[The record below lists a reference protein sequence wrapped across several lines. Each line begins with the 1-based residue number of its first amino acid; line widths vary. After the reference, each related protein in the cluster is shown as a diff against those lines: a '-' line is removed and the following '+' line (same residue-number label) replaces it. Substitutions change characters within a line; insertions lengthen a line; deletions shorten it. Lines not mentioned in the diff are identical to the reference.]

1 MKRKRFKPE
10 EISRILKEF
19 EGGKSVQELTR
30 EYGISPASFYKW
42 RQRYGGMEGSELKRM
57 KQLEEENL
65 KLKRM
70 YTELAL
76 DLEVARE
83 VIAKKL

>member
-30 EYGISPASFYKW
+30 EYGISSASFYKW

>member
-10 EISRILKEF
+10 EISKVLKEF

-76 DLEVARE
+76 DLEVAKE

>member
-10 EISRILKEF
+10 EISKILKEF

-76 DLEVARE
+76 DLEVAKE

>member
-10 EISRILKEF
+10 EISKVLKEF

-42 RQRYGGMEGSELKRM
+42 LQRYGGMEGSELKRM

-76 DLEVARE
+76 DLEVAKE

>member
-10 EISRILKEF
+10 EISKVLKEF
-19 EGGKSVQELTR
+19 EGGKGVQELTR

-76 DLEVARE
+76 DLEVAKE

>member
-19 EGGKSVQELTR
+19 EGGKTVQELTR
-30 EYGISPASFYKW
+30 EYGISSASFYKW

-76 DLEVARE
+76 DLEVAKE

>member
-10 EISRILKEF
+10 EISKILKEF

-42 RQRYGGMEGSELKRM
+42 RQRYGGMEVSELKRM

-76 DLEVARE
+76 DLEVAKE

>member
-10 EISRILKEF
+10 VISKILKEF

-42 RQRYGGMEGSELKRM
+42 RQRYGGMEVSELKRM

-76 DLEVARE
+76 DLEVAKE

>member
-1 MKRKRFKPE
+1 
-10 EISRILKEF
+10 
-19 EGGKSVQELTR
+19 
-30 EYGISPASFYKW
+30 
-42 RQRYGGMEGSELKRM
+42 MEGSELKRM

-76 DLEVARE
+76 DLEVAKE